1 MTSKIATQVTWI
13 TRRNLVSRGLVCA
26 LAYLVPGRML
36 RAMAKP
42 RSEALGVDRVQGGVN
57 LYAFPSP
64 RTKKTTVIALTW
76 PIVLREGL
84 KGCQSVSEVRIHSG
98 WQRWDVRGLE
108 SHEDATT
115 PEQKGCRTF
124 AGSILSGQNPNGAI
138 LKTVVVEAPTEI
150 FARDGAAGI
159 WAERFTK
166 AGGRERIGSPF
177 LAEILAGNL
186 ALADLYHRTSPEGD
200 RGRLMQQVAAAISA
214 KAPLEG
220 NVGDPEAYGRR
231 LADQLLPDVLRYD
244 PNRPLGFTFA
254 DQNGRHPQ
262 DASELVVNSI
272 LTGDLLSAR
281 ACPSVGL
288 QEEFPYFLQPS

>member
-1 MTSKIATQVTWI
+1 MIAKIATQVTWM
-13 TRRNLVSRGLVCA
+13 TRRNLLSQGMVCA
-26 LAYLVPGRML
+26 LACLVPGRML
-36 RAMAKP
+36 TAMAKP
-42 RSEALGVDRVQGGVN
+42 RAGGGVDGFQCGTN

-76 PIVLREGL
+76 PIVPHEGIT
-84 KGCQSVSEVRIHSG
+84 GWQPVSEVRIHSG

-108 SHEDATT
+108 NYEDAMT
-115 PEQKGCRTF
+115 PEEKGCRTF
-124 AGSILSGQNPNGAI
+124 AGSILSGQNPKGAI
-138 LKTVVVEAPTEI
+138 LKAVVVEAPTEI

-166 AGGRERIGSPF
+166 AGGRDRIGSPF
-177 LAEILAGNL
+177 LAKILAGNRVL
-186 ALADLYHRTSPEGD
+186 PDLYHRTSPEGD
-200 RGRLMQQVAAAISA
+200 RGRLMQQVAAAIST
-214 KAPLEG
+214 KAPLKG

-231 LADQLLPDVLRYD
+231 LADQLLPDVLHYD

-262 DASELVVNSI
+262 EAAAQVVNSI
-272 LTGDLLSAR
+272 LTGDVLSAR
-281 ACPSVGL
+281 GCPSVRL